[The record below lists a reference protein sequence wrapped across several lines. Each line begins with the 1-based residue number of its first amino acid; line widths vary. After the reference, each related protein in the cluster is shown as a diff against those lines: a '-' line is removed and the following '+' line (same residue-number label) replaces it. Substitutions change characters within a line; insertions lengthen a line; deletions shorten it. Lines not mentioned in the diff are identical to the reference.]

1 MVQQHDA
8 ELRNKTA
15 NARFEYAYSKCKEL
29 RVGFESPEIRA
40 LTADSECALVGTDL
54 QYVAVTVMSK
64 LTVNLCRAVYLT
76 NKRDVIQQFNNNI
89 MYQCKKEHPSQ
100 RNISAE

>member
-1 MVQQHDA
+1 MTPSSETKRPMRA
-8 ELRNKTA
+8 SNTYE
-15 NARFEYAYSKCKEL
+15 YSKCKEL

-64 LTVNLCRAVYLT
+64 ITVNLCRAVYLT
-76 NKRDVIQQFNNNI
+76 NKKRRHTTIQ
-89 MYQCKKEHPSQ
+89 
-100 RNISAE
+100 